1 MQGARLIRSAA
12 IRPLSFSALALTA
25 IAPAFLTPAIAADGR
40 ATIPSDSPDFSAEIA
55 AAEKSRFSWLE
66 GLDIGGYLK
75 NETAFRFSE
84 PRSITKIRN
93 IINVDGT
100 WGFTPGMRLG
110 FSAWAYHDLAYE
122 LFDYRTISARFA
134 RDSDQPLV
142 FIDNLAEEKDS
153 PVMAVRE
160 LYLDMYFDRFDLRV
174 GRQFVVWGVLEGV
187 RITDEINPM
196 DFRELILPDLLDYRI
211 PLWTVKLDWYTD
223 NGSDLQFLWIPDLR
237 FHEPA
242 PPGSEWELLQRI
254 TDPDGNEVTRYPGRN
269 FRNSEIG
276 LRYSTRLLETDV
288 SFSWFYTWDDFPV
301 LFRSAMIET
310 ALEPTFFP
318 AYTRINIYGA
328 TAVRP
333 LGEGVLKLEAA
344 YVPDK
349 YFGLRNDS
357 DIDGDGFLDS
367 QGVLQRR
374 HVRWGIGYEFQ
385 RWGIDFAPAITQW
398 VILGHDERM
407 IQDRLDTSLTLF
419 LRKPM
424 PQQSMVL
431 QLLAIALI
439 NMEEL
444 YLKPKL
450 IMNVTDHFQIAAG
463 FDLFFGEASQ
473 LGIGGGTSPITGGN
487 TIEQSAQFFGNFS
500 GNDRVFAEFRYTF

>member
-1 MQGARLIRSAA
+1 MQGARLIRCAA
-12 IRPLSFSALALTA
+12 IRPLGFTPLALIFA
-25 IAPAFLTPAIAADGR
+25 VPF
-40 ATIPSDSPDFSAEIA
+40 A
-55 AAEKSRFSWLE
+55 AAQVADDAAVLPEATALFPADPAEDSLPAWLK
-66 GLDIGGYLK
+66 GLDVGGYLK

-93 IINVDGT
+93 IAHVDGT
-100 WGFTPGMRLG
+100 WEFTPKLRLG

-122 LFDYRTISARFA
+122 FFDYRTISARFA
-134 RDSDQPLV
+134 RDAEQPLV

-153 PVMAVRE
+153 PVAAFRE
-160 LYLDMYFDRFDLRV
+160 LYLDMYFDDFDLRV

-211 PLWTVKLDWYTD
+211 PLWTVKADWYTEA
-223 NGSDLQFLWIPDLR
+223 GGDLQLLWIPDLR

-254 TDPDGNEVTRYPGRN
+254 TDPEGNDVTRYPARN
-269 FRNSEIG
+269 FRNSEFG
-276 LRYSTRLLETDV
+276 LRYSTRVLETDV
-288 SFSWFYTWDDFPV
+288 SLSWFYTWDDFPV
-301 LFRSAMIET
+301 LFRSAVIGS

-328 TAVRP
+328 SAVRP
-333 LGEGVLKLEAA
+333 LGAGVLKLEAA

-357 DIDGDGFLDS
+357 DSDGDGFLDS

-374 HVRWGIGYEFQ
+374 HLRWGLGYEFV

-398 VILGHDERM
+398 VILGHDDRM

-424 PQQSMVL
+424 PEHSMVF
-431 QLLAIALI
+431 QMLAIALI

-450 IMNVTDHFQIAAG
+450 ILDVTDHFQIAAG
-463 FDLFFGEASQ
+463 LDLFFGKPSR

-487 TIEQSAQFFGNFS
+487 TIEQNAQFFGNFRD
-500 GNDRVFAEFRYTF
+500 NDRVFAEFRYTF

>member
-1 MQGARLIRSAA
+1 MQGASLTRRAA
-12 IRPLSFSALALTA
+12 TRPLSFFALASTA
-25 IAPAFLTPAIAADGR
+25 VATPFLCAAVVADDGATTVPDPAVPFAMAV
-40 ATIPSDSPDFSAEIA
+40 SDKPRS
-55 AAEKSRFSWLE
+55 SWFD

-75 NETAFRFSE
+75 NETAFRISE

-93 IINVDGT
+93 IVALDGT
-100 WGFTPGMRLG
+100 WDFSSRLRLG

-134 RDSDQPLV
+134 RDADQPLV

-153 PVMAVRE
+153 PVAAVRE

-174 GRQFVVWGVLEGV
+174 GRQFVIWGVLEGV

-211 PLWTVKLDWYTD
+211 PLWSVKLDWYAED
-223 NGSDLQFLWIPDLR
+223 GSDLQVLWIPDLR
-237 FHEPA
+237 FHKPA

-254 TDPDGNEVTRYPGRN
+254 TDPDGNEVTSYPGRN

-301 LFRSAMIET
+301 LFRSAAIES
-310 ALEPTFFP
+310 AEEPVFFP

-333 LGEGVLKLEAA
+333 LGDGVLKLEAA

-374 HVRWGIGYEFQ
+374 HIRWGVGYEFQ

-398 VILGHDERM
+398 VILGHDERL
-407 IQDRLDTSLTLF
+407 IQDQLDTSLTLF
-419 LRKPM
+419 LRKPI
-424 PQQSMVL
+424 PEQSMVF

-450 IMNVTDHFQIAAG
+450 ILNVTDHFQIAAG
-463 FDLFFGEASQ
+463 LDLFFGEASQ
-473 LGIGGGTSPITGGN
+473 FGISGGSSPVTGGN
-487 TIEQSAQFFGNFS
+487 TIEQNAHFFGNFS
-500 GNDRVFAEFRYTF
+500 GNDRIFAEFRYTF